1 VALSWYQYWWPGPPD
16 RTEVDAVPI
25 VADIEDLA
33 PAEFLLMLSLTSK
46 TGKLS
51 CVWQGNKTLLML
63 REGSIVY
70 AAAPSVRE
78 RLGSMLVNRG
88 LVSEEQL
95 LAALETQKS
104 SSEPGLLGSILVD
117 IGAVSQEHLREVVQD
132 QFKSVLVELLS
143 WEGGVMIFEG
153 ANIPDLGAVHV
164 DPADVLV
171 GIGVDTDLL
180 VRSSLTRL
188 DRSQIDAAAKPAPP
202 VPPPVSM
209 PESEPVAPVEQAGQ
223 SADRRAQDEGAR
235 AAVRSLMKEMG
246 DRSFSLTAEMTLAI
260 LGSAGEVVDRAV
272 LFLVHPRHL
281 GVVGG
286 FGLDSDGRRPSGN
299 KLRIS
304 RAHRSI
310 FTDVIEVRETFRG
323 PVEEIEGNVDLL
335 KELGDNHPTE
345 AIAIPLIVNDEVVA
359 VVYGDGGEEG
369 SPIGRVE
376 SLEATLGEVGMASEA
391 VRQ

>member
-1 VALSWYQYWWPGPPD
+1 
-16 RTEVDAVPI
+16 
-25 VADIEDLA
+25 
-33 PAEFLLMLSLTSK
+33 
-46 TGKLS
+46 
-51 CVWQGNKTLLML
+51 
-63 REGSIVY
+63 
-70 AAAPSVRE
+70 
-78 RLGSMLVNRG
+78 MLVNRG

-95 LAALETQKS
+95 LAALESQKS
-104 SSEPGLLGSILVD
+104 SSESGLLGSILVD
-117 IGAVSQEHLREVVQD
+117 MGAVSQEDLREVVQD

-188 DRSQIDAAAKPAPP
+188 DRGRKDAAAKSATPASPP
-202 VPPPVSM
+202 GST
-209 PESEPVAPVEQAGQ
+209 PEAEPVARVEEADQ
-223 SADRRAQDEGAR
+223 SVDRRAEDAGAR
-235 AAVRSLMKEMG
+235 AAVRSLIKEMG

-345 AIAIPLIVNDEVVA
+345 AVAVPLIVNDEVVA
-359 VVYGDGGEEG
+359 VVYGDGGDDG
-369 SPIGRVE
+369 APIGAVV
-376 SLEATLGEVGMASEA
+376 SLEATLGEIGTAIEA
-391 VRQ
+391 A